1 MKLKSS
7 FALVGGSST
16 ARQSMGNQGSRLGTL
31 SARSFAGPNRDLSDS
46 KLKDSLNNNTPMI
59 KERAEEEDE
68 DNQNGS
74 VENSEKQ
81 KYFKLMKVT
90 K

>member
-1 MKLKSS
+1 
-7 FALVGGSST
+7 
-16 ARQSMGNQGSRLGTL
+16 
-31 SARSFAGPNRDLSDS
+31 
-46 KLKDSLNNNTPMI
+46 MI